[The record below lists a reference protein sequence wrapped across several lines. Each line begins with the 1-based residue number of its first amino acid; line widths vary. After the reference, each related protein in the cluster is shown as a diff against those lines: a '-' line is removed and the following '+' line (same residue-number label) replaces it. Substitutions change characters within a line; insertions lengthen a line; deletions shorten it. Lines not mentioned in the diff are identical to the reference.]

1 MTWLSFH
8 MTSADFRS
16 DSAAAGRDASVS
28 KQLTAAEVAD
38 VLRVGTFAVIE
49 MCRSGHLPAS
59 KPGKS
64 WLIDP
69 ADLRA
74 HLEAHSNQRESA

>member
-1 MTWLSFH
+1 M
-8 MTSADFRS
+8 
-16 DSAAAGRDASVS
+16 S
-28 KQLTAAEVAD
+28 KQLTAHEVAD
-38 VLRVGTFAVIE
+38 LLRIGPYQVVIL
-49 MCRSGHLPAS
+49 CRTGALRAS

-74 HLEAHSNQRESA
+74 YIEASRNDTEASA